1 MNRRLVGGIVSA
13 VGKPPAAQPAPGSLL
28 TAAGQL
34 APRLGLGAAVILS
47 EDGWMRHIDVGLHGE
62 YAGEGLVTQL
72 AGVLV
77 VFLFLKKKD
86 KIAFLVFSVRRKY
99 QLEFLVNVNFL

>member
-1 MNRRLVGGIVSA
+1 MGGIVSA

-34 APRLGLGAAVILS
+34 APRLGLRTAGACGVVGS
-47 EDGWMRHIDVGLHGE
+47 EDGRMRHIDVRLHRE
-62 YAGEGLVTQL
+62 NAGEGLVAQL

-77 VFLFLKKKD
+77 VFLFLKKE
-86 KIAFLVFSVRRKY
+86 R
-99 QLEFLVNVNFL
+99 